1 MIDYCV
7 VVLLIS
13 QLLDIIIA
21 LAASRQHIK
30 HYHITT
36 LCRTSKANW
45 RDNEIFDES
54 RFEKPQKMK
63 VGLLVTK
70 RQSTLQ

>member
-1 MIDYCV
+1 MMIDYCV

-30 HYHITT
+30 A
-36 LCRTSKANW
+36 L
-45 RDNEIFDES
+45 
-54 RFEKPQKMK
+54 
-63 VGLLVTK
+63 
-70 RQSTLQ
+70 